1 MDKMK
6 SRCFR
11 GPISG
16 TGPGARYDEQ
26 WTHRPLFATK
36 PAMSRKQ
43 KTPQSR
49 APAPASQ
56 RAARTDARTSET
68 RSFAATLKHL
78 RASRQLSL
86 QDLSDR
92 AQVSRS
98 MISKIEREEVQP
110 SLDVAVRLADALG
123 TRLNAMIRSDSY
135 ARIVKIE
142 HERQLVVRDPR
153 NRWER
158 RQLSPSFTA
167 NRIEVLRGKLAAHQ
181 DTGKSVTHPQRAEE
195 FISVLKGR
203 INVRLDGQLIELE
216 EGDSLFFEGDQGHVL
231 ENPGSVEADYMV
243 VIKY

>member
-1 MDKMK
+1 MDAASTIRYNVAMISKK
-6 SRCFR
+6 KLSRTVTA
-11 GPISG
+11 S
-16 TGPGARYDEQ
+16 AD
-26 WTHRPLFATK
+26 
-36 PAMSRKQ
+36 
-43 KTPQSR
+43 TPRDIGLRSDG
-49 APAPASQ
+49 
-56 RAARTDARTSET
+56 RTPET
-68 RSFAATLKHL
+68 RSFAATLRQL
-78 RASRQLSL
+78 RASEQLSL

-142 HERQLVVRDPR
+142 HDQQLVVRDPR
-153 NRWER
+153 DRWER

-167 NRIEVLRGKLAAHQ
+167 SRIEVLRGKLAPHR
-181 DTGKSVTHPQRAEE
+181 DTGKAVIHPQRAEE

-203 INVRLDGQLIELE
+203 MNVRLDGRLIELK
-216 EGDSLFFEGDQGHVL
+216 EGDSLFFEGDQGHAL
-231 ENPGSVEADYMV
+231 ENPGDIEADYIV